1 MNSSTGT
8 AQTHVAGDQRNA
20 PKGSDAPARYEA
32 GQTNAHDIHDPKDS
46 LKLNDRAKIE
56 QKQEAEE
63 DERVRERANR
73 DPTAP
78 AKEHGNRP
86 SRGAEIDKQLQ
97 EEDEL
102 RLQEKGQA

>member
-1 MNSSTGT
+1 MNTNTGT
-8 AQTHVAGDQRNA
+8 AQTYNDGDQRQA
-20 PKGSDAPARYEA
+20 PRSSDAPERYEA
-32 GQTNAHDIHDPKDS
+32 GQANAHNLHDSKDNRS
-46 LKLNDRAKIE
+46 LLNRADLE
-56 QKQEAEE
+56 TRQEAREE
-63 DERVRERANR
+63 QWEQEAHKT

-78 AKEHGNRP
+78 AKAHGNRP